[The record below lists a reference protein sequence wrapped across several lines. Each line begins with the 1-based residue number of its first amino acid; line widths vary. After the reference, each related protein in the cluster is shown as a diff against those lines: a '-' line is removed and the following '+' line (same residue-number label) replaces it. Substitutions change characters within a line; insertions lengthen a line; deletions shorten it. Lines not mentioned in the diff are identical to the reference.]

1 MIRLL
6 LIFLGVMLFLVP
18 VRAARAGSWSV
29 ERSEFFVQIYDE
41 NDKYTESLSTLVPLL
56 PGLGCFG
63 WRIKL
68 KGDVAT
74 LKYKEIFTLPK
85 APKEWIGVEVTSEGS
100 KISNN
105 YRTAITERTVTPE
118 KGMIESRWCI
128 AEGDPTGKH
137 QIQVFLDGQFVRQFD
152 FDVVSALGE

>member
-1 MIRLL
+1 M
-6 LIFLGVMLFLVP
+6 IFLGVMLFLVP

-29 ERSEFFVQIYDE
+29 ERADFFVQIYDE

-56 PGLGCFG
+56 PGFSCFG

-68 KGDVAT
+68 KGEVKE

-85 APKEWIGVEVTSEGS
+85 APKEWIGIDKTEEGS
-100 KISNN
+100 KITNN
-105 YRTAITERTVTPE
+105 HRTAITEKIVKPE
-118 KGMIESRWCI
+118 NGWVDSRWCI
-128 AEGDPTGKH
+128 EEGDHPGKH
-137 QIQVFLDGQFVRQFD
+137 HMQVLFDGQFVRQFD